1 MVYKFKASIVGNKIF
16 MREYEI
22 KGSMSLYALHLFLQN
37 DLGFAP
43 DQMVVFRGLNSSDKV
58 KGEYGLFDLGD
69 GSMDS
74 VSLEKVIAKKEIKL
88 QYVYD
93 IYKDKSI
100 NLELISTE
108 EESLRRSYPRL
119 VAEKGRNPE
128 QFSDNYDD
136 FEQMIEMND
145 SDDLYQEDADE
156 Q

>member
-1 MVYKFKASIVGNKIF
+1 MVYKFKASIAGNKIF

-22 KGSMSLYALHLFLQN
+22 RGTMTLYSLHLFLQN

-43 DQMVVFRGLNSSDKV
+43 DQMVVFRGLNSTDKV
-58 KGEYGLFDLGD
+58 KSEYGLFDLGD
-69 GSMDS
+69 GAMDS
-74 VSLEKVIAKKEIKL
+74 ISLEKVIGKGEVKL

-93 IYKDKSI
+93 IYKDKAIS
-100 NLELISTE
+100 LELLSTE
-108 EESLRRSYPRL
+108 EESPRRSYPRL

-145 SDDLYQEDADE
+145 SEDLYQEDSDE
-156 Q
+156 